1 VSTCKECK
9 FYEPIDESKGSCI
22 SHEVPG
28 DRETTQCPTRTFIP
42 K

>member
-1 VSTCKECK
+1 MSTCKECK

>member
-9 FYEPIDESKGSCI
+9 FYEPIDDSKGSCFG
-22 SHEVPG
+22 HEVPG